1 MKALRMK
8 EVVEKVGLG
17 ESTLYRMIADGKFPK
32 PFEIVPKR
40 NAWLEEDIDAWIAER
55 AGRTPATADRRAADS
70 ATQPMPPG

>member
-1 MKALRMK
+1 MK
-8 EVVEKVGLG
+8 EVVAKVGLG

-55 AGRTPATADRRAADS
+55 AGRAPAIADRRAADS
-70 ATQPMPPG
+70 ATRPMLPG